1 MALLSAAREG
11 ASRLAGLSRNG
22 VLSRRLFGRAEP
34 LRPDPRAAQAKGS
47 DRVPLIGLRGVRK
60 RYKIGPV
67 ETEVLRGVDLAVH
80 PGDLLSIMGASGSG
94 KSTLMNIMG
103 LLDRPT
109 GGSCTIA
116 GREVAA
122 MDDDELSDIRNR
134 RIGFVFQSFRLLP
147 RLTALENAALPLAY
161 CGIEERE
168 AGKRAQAMLER
179 VGMAE
184 RAEHRPDQLSGG
196 QQQRVAIARAL
207 VGSPDL
213 VLADEPTGSLD
224 PDIGRDIMDLFVRL
238 NAEEGIAVAIITHD
252 RSVAHVCTRNAR
264 LVDGVIAES
273 PVPSGGMDRRGS

>member
-1 MALLSAAREG
+1 MKALLAAAGE
-11 ASRLAGLSRNG
+11 RLAHAASKGVKAALSRTAQRVQAVSG
-22 VLSRRLFGRAEP
+22 LPAQERYGEP
-34 LRPDPRAAQAKGS
+34 L
-47 DRVPLIGLRGVRK
+47 LGLRGVRK
-60 RYKIGPV
+60 RYSVGPV
-67 ETEVLRGVDLAVH
+67 ETDVLRGVDLEVRA
-80 PGDLLSIMGASGSG
+80 GDLLSIMGGSGSG

-109 GGSCTIA
+109 GGACSIA

-122 MDDDELSDIRNR
+122 MEDDDLADIRNR
-134 RIGFVFQSFRLLP
+134 RIGFVFQQFRLLP

-161 CGIEERE
+161 CGVEERAASE
-168 AGKRAQAMLER
+168 RAKAMLEK

-224 PDIGRDIMDLFVRL
+224 PDIGREILDLFVRL
-238 NAEEGIAVAIITHD
+238 NAEERVAVVIITHD
-252 RSVAHVCTRNAR
+252 RGVARACKRNAR
-264 LVDGVIAES
+264 LIDGMIAEA
-273 PVPSGGMDRRGS
+273 PPTEGLRAPQRVMEAQ

>member
-1 MALLSAAREG
+1 M
-11 ASRLAGLSRNG
+11 RLAGLGQNSVLAYRPSRGNK
-22 VLSRRLFGRAEP
+22 RLEGSATGSQAEDRDGAP
-34 LRPDPRAAQAKGS
+34 L
-47 DRVPLIGLRGVRK
+47 LELRGVRK
-60 RYKIGPV
+60 HYRIGPV
-67 ETEVLRGVDLAVH
+67 ETEVLRGIDLTVH
-80 PGDLLSIMGASGSG
+80 AGDLTSIMGASGSG

-109 GGSCTIA
+109 AGSCTVS

-168 AGKRAQAMLER
+168 ARERARAMLDR
-179 VGMAE
+179 VAMAE
-184 RAEHRPDQLSGG
+184 RAEHRPNQLSGG

-224 PDIGRDIMDLFVRL
+224 PDIGREILDLFVQL
-238 NAEEGIAVAIITHD
+238 NAEEKVAVAIITHD
-252 RSVAHVCTRNAR
+252 PGVARACVRNAR
-264 LVDGVIAES
+264 LVDGVIAEVPVSQRRHGSSRVGNQS
-273 PVPSGGMDRRGS
+273 P